1 MNDELAEELSA
12 MGKIVAV
19 SYVTL
24 DGVFEEPAWSGPY
37 FNEELGT
44 WQESNL
50 LEADVMLLGRR
61 TYEGF
66 KEAWPAMEAQT
77 GEFGVKMNTM
87 PKLVATTTLT
97 EPEWN
102 ATFIEGDVAEAVRE
116 LRDGPDPVLI
126 NGSGTLVNYLT
137 RHNLIDE
144 YRIMIFPVV
153 VGEGRKLWDEGTK
166 IALRP
171 IGQFVTETGVEVITY
186 IPA

>member
-1 MNDELAEELSA
+1 
-12 MGKIVAV
+12 MGKIIAV

-24 DGVFEEPAWSGPY
+24 DGVFEEPSWSGPY
-37 FNEELGT
+37 FNDELGA

-50 LEADVMLLGRR
+50 MAADVMLLGRR

-66 KEAWPAMEAQT
+66 KEAWPKMEEAT
-77 GEFGVKMNTM
+77 GHFGVKMNSM
-87 PKLVATTTLT
+87 PKRVATTTLT

-102 ATFIEGDVAEAVRE
+102 ATFITGDLADAVRE
-116 LRDGPDPVLI
+116 LKAGPDSVLI
-126 NGSGTLVNYLT
+126 NGSASLINYLT

-166 IALRP
+166 VALTV
-171 IGQFVTETGVEVITY
+171 GSQFTTKTGVEVVTY
-186 IPA
+186 LPA

>member
-1 MNDELAEELSA
+1 

-24 DGVFEEPAWSGPY
+24 DGVFEEPAWSAPY
-37 FNEELGT
+37 FDQDLGN

-66 KEAWPAMEAQT
+66 KEAWPKMEAET
-77 GEFGVKMNTM
+77 GEFGVKMNRM

-102 ATFIEGDVAEAVRE
+102 ATFIEGDVADAVRE
-116 LRDGPDPVLI
+116 LRDGPDHVLI
-126 NGSGTLVNYLT
+126 NGSGSLVNYLT

-144 YRIMIFPVV
+144 YRIMIYPVV

-166 IALRP
+166 IALRQL
-171 IGQFVTETGVEVITY
+171 GRFTTDTGVEVITY
-186 IPA
+186 VPA